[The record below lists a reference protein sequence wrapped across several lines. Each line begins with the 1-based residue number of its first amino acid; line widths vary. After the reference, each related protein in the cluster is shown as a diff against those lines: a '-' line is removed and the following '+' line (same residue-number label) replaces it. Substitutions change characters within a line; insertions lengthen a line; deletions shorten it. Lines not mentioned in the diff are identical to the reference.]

1 MRVRPIALATALTL
15 AFTFLLHPTVSLA
28 SIQTFE
34 SLRGI
39 SIIEGADG
47 SGTPVTVIKAA
58 NAELR
63 ADIPCW
69 EGINDPNCLGKEL
82 YAGAFLLPCSEQN
95 SIGCTVEV
103 YGISKTGEKLPA
115 KFIRSVAVSP
125 LSDFSQSIANR
136 LPQGAGVGGIW
147 QIPGLNHGGGSD
159 FYAVQNRL
167 AGWTQG
173 NGVFNLDRAQFQ
185 ISAFTTV
192 SGDFKPSIIEVAA
205 GKVAFSGREDIACV
219 MQETGT
225 CFKRSSLPPD
235 YRFGM
240 KVRVP
245 RTLSGWFHGRI
256 SKPEFTIT
264 NTNST
269 APGTFEYQIEAN
281 PVRVPIMSKII
292 PQSSWSKDFID
303 YAREQW
309 PMSHAGDILQ
319 PGNNGK
325 LALELSRRFLPM
337 IQDKATGSDDFWLI
351 KSLDSWRDGKTD
363 ETVDPRTREC
373 AADPLKVSGV
383 VTTNAMV
390 YSQGPPVYNEKEQS
404 LDYKVLSPH
413 FDEAGKEN
421 FGTYDLLIDGKVAR
435 CIYGFS
441 NAPVKAQI
449 EVLSDTGEAKIATTV
464 LAEKDPWIYLSAN
477 GFSFSQPT
485 VRVRLSQEKPVV
497 LPVEPPKVAVEPVAK
512 PAPKKSIICVKGKVT
527 KKVTSAKPKCPAGWK
542 KK

>member
-103 YGISKTGEKLPA
+103 YAISKTGEKLPA

-225 CFKRSSLPPD
+225 CFKRASLPPD

-245 RTLSGWFHGRI
+245 RSLSGWFHGRI

-485 VRVRLSQEKPVV
+485 VRVRISQEKPVV
-497 LPVEPPKVAVEPVAK
+497 LPVEPPKEAAKPVAK
-512 PAPKKSIICVKGKVT
+512 PAPKTSIICVKGKVT
-527 KKVTSAKPKCPAGWK
+527 KKVTSVKPKCPAGWK